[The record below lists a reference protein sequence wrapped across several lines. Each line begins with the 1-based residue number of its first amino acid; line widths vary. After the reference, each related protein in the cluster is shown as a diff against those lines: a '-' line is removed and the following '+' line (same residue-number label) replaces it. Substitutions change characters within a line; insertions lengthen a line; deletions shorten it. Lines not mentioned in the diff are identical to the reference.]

1 MNKIYTFD
9 RNNFFKIIV
18 CSCFLIFN
26 SCSNNEEKVCN
37 YVEKSIELL
46 SKESLTQIEFNKLLE
61 LENKISI
68 EVNKYR
74 IKNKLNP
81 ISINY
86 KNILQTHQCEE
97 IYNYLNL

>member
-1 MNKIYTFD
+1 
-9 RNNFFKIIV
+9 
-18 CSCFLIFN
+18 
-26 SCSNNEEKVCN
+26 VCN

-46 SKESLTQIEFNKLLE
+46 SKESLTQIEFSKLLE

>member
-26 SCSNNEEKVCN
+26 SCSNSEEKVCN